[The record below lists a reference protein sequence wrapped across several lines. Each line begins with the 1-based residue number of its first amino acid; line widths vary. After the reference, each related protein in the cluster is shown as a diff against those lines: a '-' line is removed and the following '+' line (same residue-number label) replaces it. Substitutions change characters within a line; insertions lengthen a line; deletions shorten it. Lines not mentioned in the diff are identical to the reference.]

1 MSIDNG
7 DNRNNGNTENIVNIS
22 DDHQPLQRI
31 SKYMYKQN
39 EPYAVYMRST
49 TRFPLPIVELN
60 KYMYDKYKSIL
71 YIKPFE
77 GSRKLK
83 ILCKDLQDANLIV
96 CDNSL
101 KENYRVYILSRLI
114 EIRGVITVGLDV
126 KATEIFQNGIG
137 KFNNLRMPGVKILE
151 VHRNTK
157 VVNNDVLKL
166 NSMRITFAG
175 TILPDF
181 VELGK
186 MRLNVRLYEPSCK
199 PCPKCFNFGH
209 PEKFCGETDSV
220 CIKCGKLD
228 HDLDNCIEEEIKC
241 LNCGENHI
249 TGSDNC
255 RVILKKKEKEKN
267 RIIKK
272 SYNTYAEVLASLDG
286 ELSAGTSTEIDSNDV
301 PVSNPYRHRP
311 KVKPARGMK
320 RVRNEETTAQ
330 EIGFSNTNNIEENH
344 ESSLPLPKLSQTS
357 RNTRREINNS
367 EIKPLIMDF
376 INDLELPS
384 IVVKVIEMFLIPIVE
399 KVWKKI
405 VILFNDP
412 TNFTFPNAN

>member
-1 MSIDNG
+1 MS
-7 DNRNNGNTENIVNIS
+7 S
-22 DDHQPLQRI
+22 
-31 SKYMYKQN
+31 Y
-39 EPYAVYMRST
+39 
-49 TRFPLPIVELN
+49 
-60 KYMYDKYKSIL
+60 
-71 YIKPFE
+71 
-77 GSRKLK
+77 
-83 ILCKDLQDANLIV
+83 
-96 CDNSL
+96 
-101 KENYRVYILSRLI
+101 
-114 EIRGVITVGLDV
+114 
-126 KATEIFQNGIG
+126 
-137 KFNNLRMPGVKILE
+137 
-151 VHRNTK
+151 
-157 VVNNDVLKL
+157 
-166 NSMRITFAG
+166 
-175 TILPDF
+175 
-181 VELGK
+181 
-186 MRLNVRLYEPSCK
+186 
-199 PCPKCFNFGH
+199 
-209 PEKFCGETDSV
+209 
-220 CIKCGKLD
+220 
-228 HDLDNCIEEEIKC
+228 IEEKRK
-241 LNCGENHI
+241 G
-249 TGSDNC
+249 
-255 RVILKKKEKEKN
+255 KN

-286 ELSAGTSTEIDSNDV
+286 ELSAGTSTEIGSNDV